1 MEQLE
6 LLQRLY
12 WLLGRTDAMS
22 EIAAMLARDH
32 DALLE
37 LIGGI
42 ARDAKGPDAR
52 PADLIARVLAGMAGL
67 RADLLHRIGD
77 LKDEALV
84 EARLMAEESGV
95 ELGDS

>member
-12 WLLGRTDAMS
+12 WLLGRTDAMG
-22 EIAAMLARDH
+22 EIAALLARDH

-42 ARDAKGPDAR
+42 ARDSKGADAR
-52 PADLIARVLAGMAGL
+52 PADMMARILAGLAGL

-84 EARLMAEESGV
+84 EARLVAQESGV
-95 ELGDS
+95 DLEES